1 MAWRALEWEEEQLIK
16 ARVTREATVEV
27 AMARVRRRR
36 RRWQGEDSDFRQFN
50 FLVLFA
56 RLQWL

>member
-36 RRWQGEDSDFRQFN
+36 RRWQGEDSDF
-50 FLVLFA
+50 
-56 RLQWL
+56 